1 MANKSS
7 GVSDEEIVAALLTHG
22 TIKEAAAAVNL
33 TPRAIYDRMTDGE
46 FQVIYKSAKT
56 DIVRQAV
63 HKINAHIA
71 AAVDAVANIM
81 QDEETNP
88 ATRLQAAQTML
99 GTAEKYM
106 SRLTAAE
113 SAAIA
118 QKEHNEF
125 WKI

>member
-7 GVSDEEIVAALLTHG
+7 GVSDEEIIAALLTHG
-22 TIKEAAAAVNL
+22 TIKEAAAAVKL

-63 HKINAHIA
+63 HKINTHIT

-81 QDEETNP
+81 QDEEINP
-88 ATRLQAAQTML
+88 ATRLQAAQTLL

-113 SAAIA
+113 NAAIA

-125 WKI
+125 WTI